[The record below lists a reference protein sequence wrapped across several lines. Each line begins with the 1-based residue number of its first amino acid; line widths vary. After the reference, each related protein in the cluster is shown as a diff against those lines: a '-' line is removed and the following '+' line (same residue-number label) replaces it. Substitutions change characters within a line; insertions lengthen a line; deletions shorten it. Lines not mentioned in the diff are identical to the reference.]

1 MFDIFF
7 NLNGILIIVGIVAA
21 AVVFMGFES
30 STDRVVMIRDL
41 GIPIGLT
48 CSLIGMIQQVNR
60 ILLENSGDAI
70 YSSTAVMLITT
81 FYGGVISAVGYFFA
95 GSGRPEPSP
104 VKNHRRLV
112 IGKWLFFANAGGFY
126 WYAITSSGP
135 HECDP
140 DFFGRTLCGGYSWF
154 SEPVA
159 FVILA
164 CGVFLSIIKTKPG
177 YYAANLCK
185 SFLLSAMVSV
195 TCGIII
201 LFSGE
206 TLQGLSVAG
215 VGLFW
220 GLMGYIAVYIAAY
233 STAQREPIN
242 ANLVNWHWM
251 EVTAFYI
258 FVFLA
263 PDTILDNFQEAGIAD
278 RFESLEQ
285 KVEDLERELNIL
297 RPR

>member
-7 NLNGILIIVGIVAA
+7 NLNGILIIVCIVAA
-21 AVVFMGFES
+21 AVVFLGFES

-41 GIPIGLT
+41 GIPVGLT
-48 CSLIGMIQQVNR
+48 CSLIGMIQQVNG
-60 ILLENSGDAI
+60 ILLENSGDGI
-70 YSSTAVMLITT
+70 YSSSAVMLLTT
-81 FYGGVISAVGYFFA
+81 LYGGVVSAVGYFFA
-95 GSGRPEPSP
+95 GSGRPEPSR

-126 WYAITSSGP
+126 WYAITSKGP
-135 HECDP
+135 YECDP

-159 FVILA
+159 FGILA
-164 CGVFLSIIKTKPG
+164 CGVFLSIIKSKPG

-220 GLMGYIAVYIAAY
+220 GLMGYIAVYIATY

-258 FVFLA
+258 FMFLA
-263 PDTILDNFQEAGIAD
+263 PDTILDNFQEADVQQQILQL
-278 RFESLEQ
+278 ENQIISLQ
-285 KVEDLERELNIL
+285 KQLID
-297 RPR
+297 

>member
-1 MFDIFF
+1 MTDIFF
-7 NLNGILIIVGIVAA
+7 NIHGLFIIFGIVAA
-21 AVVFMGFES
+21 PVVFLGFES

-48 CSLIGMIQQVNR
+48 CSLVGMIQQVNG
-60 ILLENSGDAI
+60 ILLENSGDGI
-70 YSSTAVMLITT
+70 YSSSAVMLLTT
-81 FYGGVISAVGYFFA
+81 LYGGVVSAVGYFFA

-112 IGKWLFFANAGGFY
+112 IGKWLCFANLAGFY
-126 WYAITSSGP
+126 WFLITSAGP
-135 HECDP
+135 YECAP
-140 DFFGRTLCGGYSWF
+140 DFFGRTWCGGYSWF

-164 CGVFLSIIKTKPG
+164 CGAFLSIIKSKPG

-242 ANLVNWHWM
+242 ANLGNWHWM

-258 FVFLA
+258 FMFLA
-263 PDTILDNFQEAGIAD
+263 PDTILDNFQEADVQQQILQL
-278 RFESLEQ
+278 ENQIISLQEQ
-285 KVEDLERELNIL
+285 LDETSR
-297 RPR
+297 

>member
-1 MFDIFF
+1 MVDIFY
-7 NLNGILIIVGIVAA
+7 NLDSVLIVVFSVAA
-21 AVVFMGFES
+21 AVVFLGFES
-30 STDRVVMIRDL
+30 STDRAVMIRDL
-41 GIPIGLT
+41 GIPIGLAA
-48 CSLIGMIQQVNR
+48 SLIGMIQGVNGVF
-60 ILLENSGDAI
+60 LGSSTPI
-70 YSSTAVMLITT
+70 YSFTAVMLLTT
-81 FYGGVISAVGYFFA
+81 LYGGVVSAVGYFFA

-112 IGKWLFFANAGGFY
+112 IGKWLFFANVGGIY
-126 WYAITSSGP
+126 WYAITNKGP
-135 HECDP
+135 YECDP
-140 DFFGRTLCGGYSWF
+140 DFFGRTFCGGYSFF
-154 SEPVA
+154 SEPMA
-159 FVILA
+159 FAILG
-164 CGVFLSIIKTKPG
+164 CGAFLSIIKSKPG

-220 GLMGYIAVYIAAY
+220 GLMGYIAVYIATY

-242 ANLVNWHWM
+242 ANLFNWHWM

-258 FVFLA
+258 FMFLA
-263 PDTILDNFQEAGIAD
+263 PDTILDNFQEADVQQQILQL
-278 RFESLEQ
+278 ENQVMSLQ
-285 KVEDLERELNIL
+285 ERLDEVS
-297 RPR
+297 R

>member
-1 MFDIFF
+1 MTDIFF
-7 NLNGILIIVGIVAA
+7 NIHGLFIIFGSVAA
-21 AVVFMGFES
+21 AVVFLGFES

-48 CSLIGMIQQVNR
+48 FSLIGMIQQVHG
-60 ILLENSGDAI
+60 IFLENSGDAI
-70 YSSTAVMLITT
+70 YSSSAVMLLTT
-81 FYGGVISAVGYFFA
+81 LYGGVVSAVGYFFA

-112 IGKWLFFANAGGFY
+112 IGKWLCFANLGGFY
-126 WYAITSSGP
+126 WYAITAKGP
-135 HECDP
+135 YECDP
-140 DFFGRTLCGGYSWF
+140 DFFGRTSCGGYSWF
-154 SEPVA
+154 SEPMA

-164 CGVFLSIIKTKPG
+164 CGVFLSIIKSKPG

-185 SFLLSAMVSV
+185 SFLLSAMLSV

-220 GLMGYIAVYIAAY
+220 GLIGYIAVYIAAY

-242 ANLVNWHWM
+242 ANLGNWHWM

-258 FVFLA
+258 FMFLA
-263 PDTILDNFQEAGIAD
+263 PDTILDNFQEADVQQQILQL
-278 RFESLEQ
+278 ENQVISLQEQ
-285 KVEDLERELNIL
+285 LDDAGR
-297 RPR
+297 

>member
-1 MFDIFF
+1 
-7 NLNGILIIVGIVAA
+7 
-21 AVVFMGFES
+21 
-30 STDRVVMIRDL
+30 
-41 GIPIGLT
+41 LT
-48 CSLIGMIQQVNR
+48 CSLIGMIQRVNG

-70 YSSTAVMLITT
+70 YSSTAVMLLTT
-81 FYGGVISAVGYFFA
+81 LYGGVVSAVGYFFA

-112 IGKWLFFANAGGFY
+112 IGKWLWFANVGGFY
-126 WYAITSSGP
+126 WYAITSNGP
-135 HECDP
+135 YECDP

-154 SEPVA
+154 SEPMA

-164 CGVFLSIIKTKPG
+164 CGVFLSIIKSKPG

-185 SFLLSAMVSV
+185 SFLLSAMLSV

-220 GLMGYIAVYIAAY
+220 GLIGYIAVYIAAY

-242 ANLVNWHWM
+242 ANLGNWHWM

-258 FVFLA
+258 FMFLA
-263 PDTILDNFQEAGIAD
+263 PDTILDNFQEADVQQQILQL
-278 RFESLEQ
+278 ENQVISLQEQ
-285 KVEDLERELNIL
+285 LDDAGR
-297 RPR
+297 

>member
-7 NLNGILIIVGIVAA
+7 NIQGVLVVLGSVGA
-21 AVVFMGFES
+21 AVVFLGFES

-41 GIPIGLT
+41 GIPIGLAA
-48 CSLIGMIQQVNR
+48 SLIGMIQGVQSFF
-60 ILLENSGDAI
+60 LESSGDAI
-70 YSSTAVMLITT
+70 YSFTAVMLLTT
-81 FYGGVISAVGYFFA
+81 LYGGVVSAVGYFFA
-95 GSGRPEPSP
+95 GSGRPEPLP
-104 VKNHRRLV
+104 VKSNRRLV
-112 IGKWLFFANAGGFY
+112 IGKWLCLADIGGFW
-126 WYAITSSGP
+126 WYAITNKGP
-135 HECDP
+135 YECDP

-159 FVILA
+159 FIILA
-164 CGVFLSIIKTKPG
+164 CGALLAIIKSKPG

-220 GLMGYIAVYIAAY
+220 GLTGYIAVYIATY
-233 STAQREPIN
+233 STAQPEPIN

-258 FVFLA
+258 FMFLA
-263 PDTILDNFQEAGIAD
+263 PDTILDNFQEADVQQQILQL
-278 RFESLEQ
+278 ENQIISLKEQ
-285 KVEDLERELNIL
+285 LDETYR
-297 RPR
+297 

>member
-7 NLNGILIIVGIVAA
+7 NLNGIWIIVGIVAA

-112 IGKWLFFANAGGFY
+112 IGKWLFFANAGGYY

-135 HECDP
+135 YECDP

-220 GLMGYIAVYIAAY
+220 GLMGYIAVYIATY

-242 ANLVNWHWM
+242 ANLGNWHWM

-258 FVFLA
+258 FMFLA
-263 PDTILDNFQEAGIAD
+263 PDTILDNFQEADVVD
-278 RFESLEQ
+278 RFEVLEQ
-285 KVEDLERELNIL
+285 KVEDLERELDIL

>member
-1 MFDIFF
+1 
-7 NLNGILIIVGIVAA
+7 
-21 AVVFMGFES
+21 
-30 STDRVVMIRDL
+30 
-41 GIPIGLT
+41 
-48 CSLIGMIQQVNR
+48 MIQRVNG

-70 YSSTAVMLITT
+70 YSSTAVMLLTT
-81 FYGGVISAVGYFFA
+81 LYGGVVSAVGYFFA

-112 IGKWLFFANAGGFY
+112 IGKWLFFANVGGFY
-126 WYAITSSGP
+126 WYAITSNGP
-135 HECDP
+135 YECDP

-154 SEPVA
+154 SEPMA

-164 CGVFLSIIKTKPG
+164 CGVFLSIIKSKPG

-185 SFLLSAMVSV
+185 SFLLSAMLSV

-206 TLQGLSVAG
+206 TLQGLSMAG

-220 GLMGYIAVYIAAY
+220 GLIGYIAVYIAAY

-242 ANLVNWHWM
+242 ANLGNWHWM

-258 FVFLA
+258 FMFLA
-263 PDTILDNFQEAGIAD
+263 PDTILDNFQEADVQQQILQL
-278 RFESLEQ
+278 ENQVISLQEQ
-285 KVEDLERELNIL
+285 LDDAGR
-297 RPR
+297 

>member
-1 MFDIFF
+1 MVDIFY
-7 NLNGILIIVGIVAA
+7 NLNGVLIVVFSVAA
-21 AVVFMGFES
+21 AVVCMGSES

-48 CSLIGMIQQVNR
+48 ASLIGMIQQVNG
-60 ILLENSGDAI
+60 IFLENSGDAI
-70 YSSTAVMLITT
+70 YSSTAVMLLTT
-81 FYGGVISAVGYFFA
+81 LYGGVVSAVGYFFA

-112 IGKWLFFANAGGFY
+112 MGKWLCFANIGAFY
-126 WYAITSSGP
+126 WYAITNWGP

-140 DFFGRTLCGGYSWF
+140 DFFGRTWCGGYSWF
-154 SEPVA
+154 SEPMA
-159 FVILA
+159 FFILA
-164 CGVFLSIIKTKPG
+164 CGALLSIIKSKPG

-220 GLMGYIAVYIAAY
+220 GLMGYIAVYIATY

-258 FVFLA
+258 FMFLA
-263 PDTILDNFQEAGIAD
+263 PDTILDNFQEADVQQQILQL
-278 RFESLEQ
+278 ENQIISLQEQ
-285 KVEDLERELNIL
+285 LDETSR
-297 RPR
+297 

>member
-1 MFDIFF
+1 MTDIFF
-7 NLNGILIIVGIVAA
+7 NIHGLFIIFGIVAA
-21 AVVFMGFES
+21 AVVFLGFES

-70 YSSTAVMLITT
+70 YSSTALMLLTT
-81 FYGGVISAVGYFFA
+81 LYGGVVSAVGYFFA

-104 VKNHRRLV
+104 VRNHRRLV

-126 WYAITSSGP
+126 WYAITNWGP
-135 HECDP
+135 YECDP
-140 DFFGRTLCGGYSWF
+140 DFFGRTWCGGYSWF
-154 SEPVA
+154 SEPMA

-164 CGVFLSIIKTKPG
+164 CGAVLSIIKSKPG

-220 GLMGYIAVYIAAY
+220 GLMGYIAVYIATY

-242 ANLVNWHWM
+242 ANLGNWHWM

-258 FVFLA
+258 FMFLA
-263 PDTILDNFQEAGIAD
+263 PDTILDNFQEADVVD
-278 RFESLEQ
+278 RFEVLEQ
-285 KVEDLERELNIL
+285 KVEDLERELDIL

>member
-7 NLNGILIIVGIVAA
+7 NLNGIWIIVGIVAA

-135 HECDP
+135 YECDP

-220 GLMGYIAVYIAAY
+220 GLMGYIAVYIATY

-242 ANLVNWHWM
+242 ANLGNWHWM
-251 EVTAFYI
+251 EVAAFYI
-258 FVFLA
+258 FMFLA
-263 PDTILDNFQEAGIAD
+263 PDTILDNFQEADVVD
-278 RFESLEQ
+278 RFEVLEQ
-285 KVEDLERELNIL
+285 KVEDLERELDIL

>member
-7 NLNGILIIVGIVAA
+7 NIPGVLIVLGCVGA
-21 AVVFMGFES
+21 AVVFLGFES

-41 GIPIGLT
+41 GIPIGLAA
-48 CSLIGMIQQVNR
+48 SLIGMIQAVQSFF
-60 ILLENSGDAI
+60 LESSGDAI
-70 YSSTAVMLITT
+70 YSFTAVMLLTT
-81 FYGGVISAVGYFFA
+81 LYGGAVSAVGYFFA

-112 IGKWLFFANAGGFY
+112 IGKWLCFADIGGFW
-126 WYAITSSGP
+126 WYAITSAGP
-135 HECDP
+135 LECDP

-159 FVILA
+159 IVILA
-164 CGVFLSIIKTKPG
+164 CGAFLSIIKSKPG
-177 YYAANLCK
+177 YYGANLCK

-220 GLMGYIAVYIAAY
+220 GLMGYIAVYIATY

-258 FVFLA
+258 FMFLA
-263 PDTILDNFQEAGIAD
+263 PDTILDNFQEADVQQQILQL
-278 RFESLEQ
+278 ENQIISLQ
-285 KVEDLERELNIL
+285 KQLID
-297 RPR
+297 

>member
-1 MFDIFF
+1 MFDIFY
-7 NLNGILIIVGIVAA
+7 NLNGVLIIVCSVAA
-21 AVVFMGFES
+21 AVTYLGFES

-48 CSLIGMIQQVNR
+48 CSLIGMIQRVNG

-70 YSSTAVMLITT
+70 YSSTAVMLLTT
-81 FYGGVISAVGYFFA
+81 LYGGVVSAVGYFFA

-112 IGKWLFFANAGGFY
+112 IGKWLFFANVGGFY
-126 WYAITSSGP
+126 WYAITSNGP
-135 HECDP
+135 YECDP

-154 SEPVA
+154 SEPMA

-164 CGVFLSIIKTKPG
+164 CGVFLSIIKSKPG

-185 SFLLSAMVSV
+185 SFLLSAMLSV

-220 GLMGYIAVYIAAY
+220 GLIGYIAVYIAAY

-242 ANLVNWHWM
+242 ANLGNWHWM

-258 FVFLA
+258 FMFLA
-263 PDTILDNFQEAGIAD
+263 PDTILDNFQEADVQQQILQL
-278 RFESLEQ
+278 ENQVISLQEQ
-285 KVEDLERELNIL
+285 LDDAGR
-297 RPR
+297 

>member
-1 MFDIFF
+1 MFDIF
-7 NLNGILIIVGIVAA
+7 LNIPGVLIVLGCVGA
-21 AVVFMGFES
+21 AVVFLGFES
-30 STDRVVMIRDL
+30 NTDRVVMIRDL
-41 GIPIGLT
+41 GIPIGLAA
-48 CSLIGMIQQVNR
+48 SLIGMIQAVQR
-60 ILLENSGDAI
+60 FFLESSGDAI
-70 YSSTAVMLITT
+70 YSFTAVMLLTT
-81 FYGGVISAVGYFFA
+81 LYGGVVSAVGYFFA

-104 VKNHRRLV
+104 VKNRRRLV
-112 IGKWLFFANAGGFY
+112 IGKWLCFADIGAFW
-126 WYAITSSGP
+126 WYAITDKGP
-135 HECDP
+135 YECDP

-164 CGVFLSIIKTKPG
+164 CGVFLSIIKSKPG

-206 TLQGLSVAG
+206 TLQGLAVAG

-220 GLMGYIAVYIAAY
+220 GLMGYISVYIATY

-258 FVFLA
+258 FMFLA
-263 PDTILDNFQEAGIAD
+263 PDTILDNFQEANVQEQILQL
-278 RFESLEQ
+278 ESQIISLQEQ
-285 KVEDLERELNIL
+285 LDETSR
-297 RPR
+297 

>member
-1 MFDIFF
+1 MVDIFF
-7 NLNGILIIVGIVAA
+7 NIHGLFIIFGSVAA
-21 AVVFMGFES
+21 AVVYLGFES
-30 STDRVVMIRDL
+30 STDRAVMIRDL

-48 CSLIGMIQQVNR
+48 FSLIGMIQRVNG

-70 YSSTAVMLITT
+70 YSSTAVMLLTT
-81 FYGGVISAVGYFFA
+81 LYGGVVSAVGYFFA

-112 IGKWLFFANAGGFY
+112 IGKWLWFANVGGFY
-126 WYAITSSGP
+126 WYAITSNGP
-135 HECDP
+135 YECDP

-154 SEPVA
+154 SEPMA

-164 CGVFLSIIKTKPG
+164 CGVFLSIIKSKPG

-185 SFLLSAMVSV
+185 SFLLSAMLSV

-220 GLMGYIAVYIAAY
+220 GLIGYIAVYIAAY

-242 ANLVNWHWM
+242 ANLGNWHWM

-258 FVFLA
+258 FMFLA
-263 PDTILDNFQEAGIAD
+263 PDTILDNFQEADVQQQILQL
-278 RFESLEQ
+278 ENQVISLQEQ
-285 KVEDLERELNIL
+285 LDDAGR
-297 RPR
+297 

>member
-1 MFDIFF
+1 MTDIFF
-7 NLNGILIIVGIVAA
+7 NIHGLFIIFGSVAA
-21 AVVFMGFES
+21 AVVFLGFES

-48 CSLIGMIQQVNR
+48 CSLIGMIQQVNG
-60 ILLENSGDAI
+60 IFLENSGDGI
-70 YSSTAVMLITT
+70 YSFTAVMLLTT
-81 FYGGVISAVGYFFA
+81 LYGGVVSAVGYFFA

-112 IGKWLFFANAGGFY
+112 IGKWLCFANIGGFY
-126 WYAITSSGP
+126 WYAITNWGP
-135 HECDP
+135 SECAP
-140 DFFGRTLCGGYSWF
+140 DFFGRTWCGGYSWF
-154 SEPVA
+154 SEPMA
-159 FVILA
+159 FFILA
-164 CGVFLSIIKTKPG
+164 CGAVLSIIKSKPG
-177 YYAANLCK
+177 YYAANLSK

-242 ANLVNWHWM
+242 ANLGNWHWM

-258 FVFLA
+258 FMFLA
-263 PDTILDNFQEAGIAD
+263 PDTILDNFQEADVVD
-278 RFESLEQ
+278 RFEVLEQ
-285 KVEDLERELNIL
+285 KVEDLERELDIL

>member
-1 MFDIFF
+1 
-7 NLNGILIIVGIVAA
+7 
-21 AVVFMGFES
+21 
-30 STDRVVMIRDL
+30 MIRDL

-48 CSLIGMIQQVNR
+48 FSLIGMIQQVHG
-60 ILLENSGDAI
+60 IFLENSGDAI
-70 YSSTAVMLITT
+70 YSSSAVMLLTT
-81 FYGGVISAVGYFFA
+81 LYGGVVSAVGYFFA

-112 IGKWLFFANAGGFY
+112 TGKWLFFANVGGFY

-135 HECDP
+135 YECDP

-154 SEPVA
+154 SEPVP

-164 CGVFLSIIKTKPG
+164 CGVFLSIIKSKQG

-220 GLMGYIAVYIAAY
+220 GLMGYITVYIATY

-258 FVFLA
+258 FMFLA
-263 PDTILDNFQEAGIAD
+263 PDTILDNFQEADVQQQILQL
-278 RFESLEQ
+278 ENQVISLQEQ
-285 KVEDLERELNIL
+285 LDDAGR
-297 RPR
+297 

>member
-1 MFDIFF
+1 MFDVFF
-7 NLNGILIIVGIVAA
+7 NIHGVLLIVCSVAA
-21 AVVFMGFES
+21 AVVWLGFES

-48 CSLIGMIQQVNR
+48 CSLIGMIQQVHG
-60 ILLENSGDAI
+60 IFLENSGDAI
-70 YSSTAVMLITT
+70 YSYSAVMLLTT
-81 FYGGVISAVGYFFA
+81 LYGGVVSAVGYFFA

-112 IGKWLFFANAGGFY
+112 IGKWLCLANVGGFY

-135 HECDP
+135 YECDP

-164 CGVFLSIIKTKPG
+164 CGALLSIIKSKPG

-233 STAQREPIN
+233 STAQHEPIN

-258 FVFLA
+258 FMFLA
-263 PDTILDNFQEAGIAD
+263 PDTILDNFQEADVQQQILQL
-278 RFESLEQ
+278 ENQIISLQEQ
-285 KVEDLERELNIL
+285 LDETSR
-297 RPR
+297 

>member
-1 MFDIFF
+1 MIDIFYS
-7 NLNGILIIVGIVAA
+7 LNSVLIVVFGVAA
-21 AVVFMGFES
+21 AVVWMGFES

-41 GIPIGLT
+41 GIPIGLAA
-48 CSLIGMIQQVNR
+48 SLIGMTQGVHGVF
-60 ILLENSGDAI
+60 LGSSTPI
-70 YSSTAVMLITT
+70 YSFTAVMLLTT
-81 FYGGVISAVGYFFA
+81 LYGGAVSAVGYFLA

-112 IGKWLFFANAGGFY
+112 IGKWLCFANVGGFY
-126 WYAITSSGP
+126 WYAITDKGP
-135 HECDP
+135 YECDP
-140 DFFGRTLCGGYSWF
+140 DFFGRTFCGGYSWF
-154 SEPVA
+154 SEPIA
-159 FVILA
+159 FVILF
-164 CGVFLSIIKTKPG
+164 CGAFLSIITSKPG

-195 TCGIII
+195 TCGIVI

-215 VGLFW
+215 AGLFW

-233 STAQREPIN
+233 STAQLEPIN

-258 FVFLA
+258 FMFLA
-263 PDTILDNFQEAGIAD
+263 PDTILDNFQESGIAD

-285 KVEDLERELNIL
+285 KVEDLERELDIL